1 MKLVYYKHNKY
12 EGMPEM
18 LPMKIAFNEL
28 TLLLD
33 GNVEYSFN
41 GEIVRMK
48 SGDVVYARANSTRA
62 RKKIVS
68 CDYVSFNF
76 TAEREGE
83 AVELPLFLENAVTA
97 EIKLLLSACD
107 EIVSRAQG
115 EYEEQ
120 ILLILRCILL
130 QLQQNRNA
138 PGYGTLTRRI
148 TGYVRE
154 HLSEKI
160 TLEDVS
166 RAAFFSPVYCSVV
179 FKRETGKTITDYIL
193 SEKIEEAKILVAQ
206 GVRLKE
212 VAELV
217 GISDYNYFS
226 RVFRKRVGYTP
237 SQYRKFTQAK

>member
-1 MKLVYYKHNKY
+1 M
-12 EGMPEM
+12 
-18 LPMKIAFNEL
+18 
-28 TLLLD
+28 
-33 GNVEYSFN
+33 
-41 GEIVRMK
+41 
-48 SGDVVYARANSTRA
+48 
-62 RKKIVS
+62 
-68 CDYVSFNF
+68 
-76 TAEREGE
+76 
-83 AVELPLFLENAVTA
+83 TA

-130 QLQQNRNA
+130 QLRQNRNA